1 MCSRQGTYCYCMFRK
16 NGGEAE
22 ASLCVTVCPVRSS
35 SQKSGPSSWGKGNSI
50 LFLTSESSDVVTES
64 EGHSVVSD
72 SLVPHE
78 VYSPWNSP
86 GQNTEAHSLSLL
98 QGIIP
103 SQGSNPGLPHC
114 RQILYQLSY
123 QGCTYSL
130 VCLPCQLQLVM
141 QRPWSLMIR
150 VHFCPPGHGT
160 TEWFQIG
167 KGVHQAIYCHL
178 AYLTYRQS
186 TSSKML
192 GWMKHK
198 LESRLLGE
206 ISITSDMQMW
216 QNKNKTKK
224 QQQKQTNKHKTT
236 R

>member
-103 SQGSNPGLPHC
+103 SQGSNPGLLGC
-114 RQILYQLSY
+114 RQILYHLSH
-123 QGCTYSL
+123 QGSPKWTKGRPKPHLSNLFRVCTAQ
-130 VCLPCQLQLVM
+130 VQ
-141 QRPWSLMIR
+141 
-150 VHFCPPGHGT
+150 
-160 TEWFQIG
+160 
-167 KGVHQAIYCHL
+167 GVQ
-178 AYLTYRQS
+178 T
-186 TSSKML
+186 KD
-192 GWMKHK
+192 K
-198 LESRLLGE
+198 L
-206 ISITSDMQMW
+206 W
-216 QNKNKTKK
+216 
-224 QQQKQTNKHKTT
+224 
-236 R
+236 

>member
-86 GQNTEAHSLSLL
+86 GQNTGVGSLSLL
-98 QGIIP
+98 QP
-103 SQGSNPGLPHC
+103 DLPNPGIQPRSSALQADSLPTEPSIVFSSIAQSC
-114 RQILYQLSY
+114 LTLSDPMDCSTP
-123 QGCTYSL
+123 GF
-130 VCLPCQLQLVM
+130 P
-141 QRPWSLMIR
+141 
-150 VHFCPPGHGT
+150 VHH
-160 TEWFQIG
+160 
-167 KGVHQAIYCHL
+167 
-178 AYLTYRQS
+178 
-186 TSSKML
+186 
-192 GWMKHK
+192 
-198 LESRLLGE
+198 
-206 ISITSDMQMW
+206 
-216 QNKNKTKK
+216 
-224 QQQKQTNKHKTT
+224 
-236 R
+236 